1 MQIIR
6 NFLLIGL
13 GGALGSMLRYGSGL
27 LIGPKPFPL
36 AILLINITGSFFIGV
51 VMACSI
57 KNELFAANWK
67 LFLATGI
74 CGGFTT
80 FSAFSLDNLLLL
92 ENGKY
97 WLFAFNV
104 VGNVLLGIAAVWM
117 GFKLINFVME

>member
-1 MQIIR
+1 MIR

-13 GGALGSMLRYGSGL
+13 GGAFGSMLRYGSAL

-36 AILLINITGSFFIGV
+36 AILLINITGSFIIGL
-51 VMACSI
+51 VMAGSLR
-57 KNELFAANWK
+57 NEVFAANWK

-92 ENGKY
+92 ESGKF
-97 WLFAFNV
+97 WLFALNIA
-104 VGNVLLGIAAVWM
+104 GSVLLGIAAVWM
-117 GFKLINFVME
+117 GFKTIDLVME